1 MKRLSIPGPANLGH
15 LPPPGVPKED
25 EYRELDRR
33 QTYLKQKI
41 RKYPKDG
48 GGNERYK
55 LSVKPR
61 GKLTTDLERTTS
73 YPLPE
78 KKIMKQAILQE
89 QPRIIVPPGISTAEY
104 LEASDHAK
112 IIAENQG
119 REDVQ
124 EILQTILRI
133 RVQGKREFEKASTK
147 QTAARGSSQG
157 GAELP

>member
-1 MKRLSIPGPANLGH
+1 MEVS
-15 LPPPGVPKED
+15 
-25 EYRELDRR
+25 
-33 QTYLKQKI
+33 
-41 RKYPKDG
+41 
-48 GGNERYK
+48 NERYK

-61 GKLTTDLERTTS
+61 GKLTSDLERTTS

-78 KKIMKQAILQE
+78 KKIMRQGILQE
-89 QPRIIVPPGISTAEY
+89 QPRIIVPPEISTAEY

-133 RVQGKREFEKASTK
+133 RAQGKREFEKASTK

-157 GAELP
+157 GAEPPR